1 MNRAIPLLSLSLILV
16 APALSAQDADADREA
31 DHQAL
36 RKLREE
42 MVAAFNRLDMK
53 AFRATFGKS
62 FAFTGADQQIAASL
76 EDLQAYHKKWFEG
89 DDALLEKIELTAEA
103 DGKTQFTGD
112 DTGFA
117 YGTAQCRY
125 HLTAGAT
132 VDIPARWTATMQKID
147 GEWKVITAHVGVDVL
162 DNPVMT
168 ASVGFWKACAAGGGV
183 GGFVLGLLL
192 CMIRGRRRSHA

>member
-1 MNRAIPLLSLSLILV
+1 MNRATPVLGLSLILA
-16 APALSAQDADADREA
+16 APALSAQVADADREA

-42 MVAAFNRLDMK
+42 MVTAFNRLDMK
-53 AFRATFGKS
+53 AFRATFGPS
-62 FAFTGADQQIAASL
+62 FAFTGADQEFAAST

-89 DDALLEKIELTAEA
+89 DDALLEKIEITAET
-103 DGKTQFTGD
+103 DGQTHFTGA

-117 YGTAQCRY
+117 YGTAQCLY
-125 HLTAGAT
+125 HLTDGT
-132 VDIPARWTATMQKID
+132 KIDIPARWTATLQRID
-147 GEWKVITAHVGVDVL
+147 GEWKVITAHLGVNVL

-168 ASVGFWKACAAGGGV
+168 ASVGFWKASAAGGLG

-192 CMIRGRRRSHA
+192 CMIRGRRKSHA

>member
-1 MNRAIPLLSLSLILV
+1 MNRAIPLLSLSLILA
-16 APALSAQDADADREA
+16 APALSAQDADREA

-36 RKLREE
+36 RKLRED
-42 MVAAFNRLDMK
+42 MVAAFNRLDMQ
-53 AFRATFGKS
+53 AFRATFGES

-76 EDLQAYHKKWFEG
+76 EDLQAYHSKWFEG

-103 DGKTQFTGD
+103 DVMTQFTGD

-117 YGTAQCRY
+117 YGTAQSRY
-125 HLTAGAT
+125 HLTAGTT

-162 DNPVMT
+162 DNPVMA
-168 ASVGFWKACAAGGGV
+168 ASVGFWKACAAGGVV

-192 CMIRGRRRSHA
+192 GMIRGRRRSHA